1 MASISAYGEL
11 IYLHCW
17 EHGLPLE
24 GGLAFESLLRS
35 SRLDYS
41 LASLARIDAVLDVLY
56 KRQKINPDTF
66 LDTQENQ
73 NFLFLLAFYTGEII
87 SRSGG
92 SPVVWRSFEEI
103 AAIDPSCAAL
113 GKGFDNCLI
122 CCIPPEH
129 GSELALFTPLYA
141 LRSRLLEGSA
151 AGKSLA
157 FSTALALG
165 PGKDKFPHDQPLP
178 PLPPHSLVDLRA
190 RLAECTPAERKL
202 MSMERPAWVTP
213 GHGLAPLFDHGDDL
227 LSAGRVVWGAV
238 VQANSSLFESDLL
251 FSAPGEVVYD
261 PQGRLPRAGS
271 GAIASKLFAYKGQ
284 TFADDPALTRY
295 AAHLANEHSIISGED
310 LSPRVMPY
318 PLKLASTFFE
328 QRGMPDGKLSQ
339 HTFPLLI
346 NDAYPGLVRMLPLR
360 LWPESLRAEWL
371 ENSFTP
377 QLASRAYEQGLQF
390 YNRGNYQVARK
401 WWERAVPSFIALDDK
416 TWVGA
421 PAESL
426 FALNG
431 LGDLYMNGKGVPQDI
446 NRAERYWHFAAT
458 RGLAIAQ
465 CNLGRLYLQD
475 YPAHAADLQQAERWL
490 RQADN
495 RGDED
500 ARVLLQQYGLE
511 RKRQPPPQ
519 RKGFLGKLFGRD
531 E

>member
-377 QLASRAYEQGLQF
+377 QLASRAY
-390 YNRGNYQVARK
+390 
-401 WWERAVPSFIALDDK
+401 
-416 TWVGA
+416 
-421 PAESL
+421 
-426 FALNG
+426 
-431 LGDLYMNGKGVPQDI
+431 DLYMNGKGVPQDI